1 MKYGLHESKIME
13 KSINALLHNNFI
25 EEIAEGKWLS
35 QATLAPKPH
44 QEAVTNVNG
53 FIWQFCVNYIP
64 LNQIT
69 KIITY
74 PIPRC
79 NNDVSIGFGKAMH
92 YILLDAFSG
101 YHQIKMDAQSAIKT
115 AFARP
120 HRRKYMYKIMP
131 FNL

>member
-1 MKYGLHESKIME
+1 ME
-13 KSINALLHNNFI
+13 KSINALVHDNFI

-35 QATLAPKPH
+35 QANLAPKSH
-44 QEAVTNVNG
+44 QEAVTNINN

-69 KIITY
+69 KIIAYT
-74 PIPRC
+74 IPRC
-79 NNDVSIGFGKAMH
+79 NDAISIGFGKAMY

-115 AFARP
+115 AFAGP
-120 HRRKYMYKIMP
+120 HGRKYMYK
-131 FNL
+131 